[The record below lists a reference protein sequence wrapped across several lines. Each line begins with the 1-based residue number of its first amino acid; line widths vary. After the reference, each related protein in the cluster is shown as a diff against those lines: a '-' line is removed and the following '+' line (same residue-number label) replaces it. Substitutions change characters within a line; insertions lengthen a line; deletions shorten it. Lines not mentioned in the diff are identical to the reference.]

1 MTLLF
6 YNKDKNEDKNLV
18 LLSQLVGQGK
28 SRQDVMLFLGDM
40 GLEGTNLGLLF
51 TEEQQVIFENLDL

>member
-6 YNKDKNEDKNLV
+6 YNKDKNKDKNLV

-28 SRQDVMLFLGDM
+28 SQQDVMSFLGDI
-40 GLEGTNLGLLF
+40 GLEETN
-51 TEEQQVIFENLDL
+51 